1 MCDPGNPK
9 PNLCNNLEG
18 RVGREVEAGLK
29 REGTYVHLMPIH
41 VEVCQKQSHN
51 G

>member
-1 MCDPGNPK
+1 MCDPGNREPV
-9 PNLCNNLEG
+9 LCNNLEG

-29 REGTYVHLMPIH
+29 REGTYIYLMPIH
-41 VEVCQKQSHN
+41 IEVWQKQSHN